1 MFGILGRQILVGHFW
16 GVGNFGRFFGEWE
29 VGFLLVENFVG
40 NFRKKKLWL
49 CCLFEDSFSCF
60 CLFRGELDESLE
72 RIFVLDDLVGKF
84 LKKILQIL

>member
-1 MFGILGRQILVGHFW
+1 MDIFGGLEILDDFLENGKWDFFWLKILLEIF
-16 GVGNFGRFFGEWE
+16 E
-29 VGFLLVENFVG
+29 
-40 NFRKKKLWL
+40 KKKLWL
-49 CCLFEDSFSCF
+49 CWLFEDSFSCF